1 MFYEV
6 LMEKR
11 AEREEGEK
19 RDSSLDQQRHK
30 NLRGGKTLNPALILG
45 RRVAEGVTL
54 RKRD

>member
-11 AEREEGEK
+11 AEREEGK

-30 NLRGGKTLNPALILG
+30 NMRGGKTLNPALVIG